1 VPTARS
7 KLASPAL
14 KVASRNAQ
22 RRCAPHRLNAAE
34 GSFKRWLACFERAA
48 CRTLNVNE
56 VNYERCAATL
66 SVREADFERWRSQLG
81 T

>member
-1 VPTARS
+1 LR
-7 KLASPAL
+7 PATL
-14 KVASRNAQ
+14 KVGSANAK
-22 RRCAPHRLNAAE
+22 RRCAPHRLNVAE
-34 GSFKRWLACFERAA
+34 GSFKRWLASFEREV

-66 SVREADFERWRSQLG
+66 SVRKADFERWRSQLG